1 MVNSMTGFGRAEKI
15 VGGRDIIVEIK
26 SVNHRF
32 FDFSSRVP
40 HGFGFLEEKLRTSL
54 QGRVARGKVDVF
66 VEMGVLDDTSAEVE
80 VNHSLAAGY
89 VAALRELQQQYSLKD
104 DVTASVVARLPDVF
118 TVRRAPENEEEVW
131 AQVREVLEEA
141 IVPFFAMRAAE
152 GKKLREDVL
161 ARSEKILGIVGR
173 IEERSPQTVEEYRCK
188 LKERIADMLGGAEPD
203 EQRILTE
210 AAIFADKVSV
220 AEETVRLRSH
230 ISQFADM
237 LGTGGAIGRRLDFL
251 VQEMNR
257 EANTIGSK
265 CVDAQIAHWV
275 VDMKAEIENIR
286 EQIQNIE

>member
-1 MVNSMTGFGRAEKI
+1 MVNSMTGFGRAEKV
-15 VGGRDIIVEIK
+15 VGGRDIIVEIR

-54 QGRVARGKVDVF
+54 QGRIARGKVDVF

-104 DVTASVVARLPDVF
+104 DVTASAVARLPDIF
-118 TVRRAPENEEEVW
+118 TVRRAPENEDEVW
-131 AQVREVLEEA
+131 AQVRQVLEEA
-141 IVPFFAMRAAE
+141 LVPFFAMRGAE
-152 GKKLREDVL
+152 GEKLREDVL
-161 ARSEKILGIVGR
+161 ARSEKILGIVGQV
-173 IEERSPQTVEEYRCK
+173 EERSPQTVEEYRCK
-188 LKERIADMLGGAEPD
+188 LKERIADMLGGTEPD

-237 LGTGGAIGRRLDFL
+237 LGAGGAVGRRLDFL

>member
-1 MVNSMTGFGRAEKI
+1 MTGFGRAEKV
-15 VGGRDIIVEIK
+15 VGGRDIIVEIR

-54 QGRVARGKVDVF
+54 QGRIARGKVDVF

-104 DVTASVVARLPDVF
+104 DVTASAVARLPDIF
-118 TVRRAPENEEEVW
+118 TVRRAPENEDEVW
-131 AQVREVLEEA
+131 AQVRQVLEEA
-141 IVPFFAMRAAE
+141 LVPFFAMRGAE
-152 GKKLREDVL
+152 GEKLREDVL
-161 ARSEKILGIVGR
+161 ARSEKILGIVGQV
-173 IEERSPQTVEEYRCK
+173 EERSPQTVEEYRCK
-188 LKERIADMLGGAEPD
+188 LKERIADMLGGTEPD

-237 LGTGGAIGRRLDFL
+237 LGAGGAVGRRLDFL